1 MVGSFSMLLL
11 RPILKKL
18 VLPPP
23 VDSCSDEFER
33 CLRNMPEPMVLES
46 PSVARVESRLS
57 DEKMLLLRAG
67 DGVPDSW
74 EVLVSLVGDEVD
86 LDLIKG
92 ICI

>member
-1 MVGSFSMLLL
+1 
-11 RPILKKL
+11 
-18 VLPPP
+18 
-23 VDSCSDEFER
+23 
-33 CLRNMPEPMVLES
+33 MVLES